1 MDTLKIPLSYEPRCS
16 KYAAIPNI
24 ITFSNN
30 LSKQLLNVK
39 NAIKYDLNAK
49 NTVEVM
55 LIDICRQSW

>member
-1 MDTLKIPLSYEPRCS
+1 MKSIKETAMSI
-16 KYAAIPNI
+16 AI
-24 ITFSNN
+24 
-30 LSKQLLNVK
+30 K